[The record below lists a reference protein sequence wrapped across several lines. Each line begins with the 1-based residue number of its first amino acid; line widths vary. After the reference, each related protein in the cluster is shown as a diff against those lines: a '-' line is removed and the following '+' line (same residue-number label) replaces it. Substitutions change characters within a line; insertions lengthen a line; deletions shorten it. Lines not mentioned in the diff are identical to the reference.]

1 MTTKPFLNFIPSE
14 GIENGYL
21 VTVTHGESDES
32 ADLGIIHPAQA
43 ILPLNPE
50 EDFWVFRPV
59 IATGGMKS
67 LCVNI
72 RLQSKTFEE
81 VQKEIGAM
89 FSRIRQSLPILLST
103 AVEKKPKE
111 EAANINAEIKLEL
124 LRQQYDTVYQML
136 DRVVRAAHYVKKVRH
151 MRMEPL
157 PAIFWETI
165 EQAKKLGVGGGN
177 EEDQHGPPDESEI
190 SS

>member
-1 MTTKPFLNFIPSE
+1 M
-14 GIENGYL
+14 
-21 VTVTHGESDES
+21 TVTHGESDEPI
-32 ADLGIIHPAQA
+32 DLGILHPAQVL
-43 ILPLNPE
+43 LPLNPE

-59 IATGGMKS
+59 IAIGGMKS

-103 AVEKKPKE
+103 VVEKKPKE
-111 EAANINAEIKLEL
+111 EAANINAEVKLEI
-124 LRQQYDTVYQML
+124 LRQQYDAVYQML

-157 PAIFWETI
+157 PSIFWETI